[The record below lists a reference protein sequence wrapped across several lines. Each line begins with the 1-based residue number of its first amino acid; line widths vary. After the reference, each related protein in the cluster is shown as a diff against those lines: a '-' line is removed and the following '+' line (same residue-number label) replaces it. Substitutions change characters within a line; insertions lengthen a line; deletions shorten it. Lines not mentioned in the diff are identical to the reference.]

1 MKGRGPSMVAVDNCV
16 CTIFK
21 ARDAKYPLRF
31 AEAKMPIRAVIKDA
45 GAFTPEEAEVLISAF
60 ESTLQKIGLAKREDQ
75 LSLVIAKKIIAIATS
90 GEIDPEWPNYLSE
103 VPIYPTVELNRI

>member
-21 ARDAKYPLRF
+21 AHDAKYPLRF
-31 AEAKMPIRAVIKDA
+31 AETKMPIRAVIKDS

-60 ESTLQKIGLAKREDQ
+60 EITLQKIALAKREDQ
-75 LSLVIAKKIIAIATS
+75 ISLMIAKKIIAIAMS
-90 GEIDPEWPNYLSE
+90 GERDPQKISASAIAAL
-103 VPIYPTVELNRI
+103 RRKR